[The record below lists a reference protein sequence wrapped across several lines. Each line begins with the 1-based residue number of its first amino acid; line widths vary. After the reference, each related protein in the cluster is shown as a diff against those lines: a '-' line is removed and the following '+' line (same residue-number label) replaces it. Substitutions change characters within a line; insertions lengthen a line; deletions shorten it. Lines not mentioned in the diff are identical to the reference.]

1 MGRQGLALPVQTTLH
16 RVGGEGVCTCRGRT
30 EGEQEL
36 SRTRW
41 RPAGGAGGQQAP
53 GDVDTRTQQWLS
65 EVPSVCRGWMEGQS
79 WRAGSGARRAGRQ
92 EGVAGAEE
100 LLREPVG

>member
-1 MGRQGLALPVQTTLH
+1 M
-16 RVGGEGVCTCRGRT
+16 
-30 EGEQEL
+30 
-36 SRTRW
+36 
-41 RPAGGAGGQQAP
+41 
-53 GDVDTRTQQWLS
+53 S